1 VLGWPWAILL
11 VLGIQVMSTSKLARK
26 RSGWG
31 RAFGAVLDGA
41 AIGIVAQVISVAHSG
56 NTNKAFVSKSNS
68 PEIGRIQNKI
78 QIK

>member
-1 VLGWPWAILL
+1 
-11 VLGIQVMSTSKLARK
+11 MSTSKLARK

-56 NTNKAFVSKSNS
+56 NTNKAFVSKSN
-68 PEIGRIQNKI
+68 
-78 QIK
+78 